1 MRLTGKVIQWAHGG
15 ALLCGPL
22 AFRWTTVVRPSF
34 PGAECASRRPGR
46 VTTCETPS
54 HHARCVI
61 EAKRGRGAGTAPDAA
76 RAAPDTRPA
85 DPAAPDPTDAPGG
98 DPSRPPPRSSRPTSS
113 KPPLNNL
120 PGSGAAQPLPFSG
133 RLRECCTLESGAP
146 VGPPGRSGRPP
157 RPPPGPWAPLGA
169 RGDVCPNLPQR
180 PRSTRSAGRESLI
193 FRASSR
199 RRFRRGAPLW
209 QIWTRPRSGPSQEPH
224 AHHSASIPP
233 TPPRRSLPMGRRAP
247 KTHSTA
253 PNNLPVRVRVITGR
267 R

>member
-1 MRLTGKVIQWAHGG
+1 MVALSCADHLRSAGPRWSDRRSRGRSARLGVRGASRHARRRPAMRDALSGRSGGG
-15 ALLCGPL
+15 APEPPPTPPGPPP
-22 AFRWTTVVRPSF
+22 TT
-34 PGAECASRRPGR
+34 A
-46 VTTCETPS
+46 
-54 HHARCVI
+54 
-61 EAKRGRGAGTAPDAA
+61 
-76 RAAPDTRPA
+76 PA

-120 PGSGAAQPLPFSG
+120 PDSGAAQPLPFSG

-146 VGPPGRSGRPP
+146 VGPPSRSGRPP

-233 TPPRRSLPMGRRAP
+233 TPPRRSPPMGRRAP